1 LDYGKEKSALYQA
14 RYLSDGGRL
23 FFNSADALVGQ
34 VADRTREELVDGQ
47 TQPVGVENVYEYEQE
62 GVGNCQSS
70 GGCVGLLSSGTS
82 THESAFLD
90 ASEDGDDAFFVT
102 AAPLVPQDIDA
113 AFDIYDARVCSVG
126 SPCFSSAGGSSRGCE
141 SSATC
146 RPGTAPG
153 PQVPALASATF
164 SGPGNVLQQNVLAS
178 RTVVESRKPPT
189 RAQKL
194 ASALRAC
201 RKRDRKHKRAVCEAQ
216 ARKRYGAKHAKK
228 KAKKAAARD
237 RSGRGAA

>member
-1 LDYGKEKSALYQA
+1 
-14 RYLSDGGRL
+14 
-23 FFNSADALVGQ
+23 
-34 VADRTREELVDGQ
+34 
-47 TQPVGVENVYEYEQE
+47 
-62 GVGNCQSS
+62 
-70 GGCVGLLSSGTS
+70 
-82 THESAFLD
+82 
-90 ASEDGDDAFFVT
+90 
-102 AAPLVPQDIDA
+102 VPQDIDA

-164 SGPGNVLQQNVLAS
+164 SGPGNLVQQNVLAS

-237 RSGRGAA
+237 QNTVAARDRKMVAARDRSGRGAA